1 MRNRLPN
8 LHLLEGRTNGSKS
21 DMRLIDYCNDMNSEQ
36 KEKFYKE
43 AIIPEGISLEFDNFE
58 GFYEARKKLLKE
70 KIHKLLEPEAE
81 EF

>member
-1 MRNRLPN
+1 
-8 LHLLEGRTNGSKS
+8 
-21 DMRLIDYCNDMNSEQ
+21 MRLIDYCNDMNSEQ